1 MGIHLVVLRYPTYN
15 TLYDMTI
22 IILYRHLMKY
32 NERRLGSDY
41 KRETDEVEL
50 IKCHCEA
57 QLIHLTGLKVTGQF
71 KVIEPQLLL
80 ISNADTI
87 T

>member
-15 TLYDMTI
+15 TLYDMTV

-32 NERRLGSDY
+32 NEGRVGRDY

-50 IKCHCEA
+50 IKCCCEA
-57 QLIHLTGLKVTGQF
+57 
-71 KVIEPQLLL
+71 
-80 ISNADTI
+80 
-87 T
+87 

>member
-15 TLYDMTI
+15 TIYDMTV
-22 IILYRHLMKY
+22 IILYRHIMKY
-32 NERRLGSDY
+32 NERRLESDY
-41 KRETDEVEL
+41 KTETDEVEL
-50 IKCHCEA
+50 IKCRCEA

-80 ISNADTI
+80 ISNGDTI

>member
-15 TLYDMTI
+15 TLYDITI

-57 QLIHLTGLKVTGQF
+57 
-71 KVIEPQLLL
+71 
-80 ISNADTI
+80 
-87 T
+87 